1 MLTICAIGRFIGNC
15 QSLRAHRSSV
25 NSIIAFVTAQ
35 PRASSCL
42 AIASATLPDCFVT
55 VWYTIS
61 TLGFVSTLAPS
72 PSDPRS
78 RRLARS
84 RIDRRRPVAGQLA
97 RRGGEALGVDLLD
110 EEIEHRLLQ
119 RARAVVGVAG
129 VREVAFFE
137 RVESEVVELVL
148 VGLGVGHSIG
158 VAATQALVALARP
171 SPELSVVVVA
181 GELDEVPLAV
191 AVAVAVDVGYH
202 GLQVVGL
209 LDLRVPIQTAGEPLE
224 RASRPLGTLA
234 DLVIGGEQD
243 RLRRR

>member
-15 QSLRAHRSSV
+15 ESLRAHRWSV

-61 TLGFVSTLAPS
+61 TLGFVSTLTPS

-110 EEIEHRLLQ
+110 EEFKHRLLQ

-148 VGLGVGHSIG
+148 VGLGFGHSFG
-158 VAATQALVALARP
+158 VAATQALVALARHG
-171 SPELSVVVVA
+171 PELSVVVVA
-181 GELDEVPLAV
+181 GELDEVPL
-191 AVAVAVDVGYH
+191 AVAVDVGYH

-209 LDLRVPIQTAGEPLE
+209 LDLRVPIQAAGEPLA
-224 RASRPLGTLA
+224 RALRPLGALA
-234 DLVIGGEQD
+234 D
-243 RLRRR
+243 R